1 MPVTDAL
8 PYLHGSGSSAYGPIT
23 STANAASSGTIA
35 GTTLTVTT
43 LTTGQVV
50 VGQTVTGPGV
60 ASGTIITGLGNGIGL
75 GPEPPTPST
84 FLRRLDRLPWCSDHQ
99 LWRCADG

>member
-50 VGQTVTGPGV
+50 VGQTVTGAGV

-75 GPEPPTPST
+75 GAGTTYTVNISQSVRP
-84 FLRRLDRLPWCSDHQ
+84 LPWCSDRQ
-99 LWRCADG
+99 LWAMR